1 MTNTTSNPGKRPP
14 SGPVDAA
21 TSREK
26 RLKTIACDR
35 CRRRKVKCDG
45 DGYNHLP
52 CKYCTSVGLE
62 CTYGKNASRTNTNQ
76 SQIASSKTNVSSQ
89 PIRNPTRSKS
99 TSATNG
105 PQSTSRQR
113 RGSQSNQ
120 STRTAKKATSS
131 TSTSFS
137 IVTSS
142 SNTNTNLNR
151 IIPQVLPILD
161 NDFEYLVK
169 LFSSMSLQNEDQV
182 RQQFSHYIS
191 QVQDEKE
198 TILRPHIHDIQK
210 LDEFSHRFVNSY
222 FDNFHPTFPVLHKAY
237 FNERL
242 RDTNKTMPRI
252 LLYAVCAIGS
262 NYLDD
267 SMARK
272 DHNDSHIL
280 GLEYYEHA
288 QGMYDSRSFKGCT
301 YIGMATT
308 FATAMR
314 LQDKNASEGLST
326 NEKEARKR
334 LWWSIMAVNNIQSVT
349 LNRMSTI
356 SDKYCTIEFPEFES
370 LFTLDE
376 FESKIIKYF
385 IQYFKITK
393 IMYEIL
399 EINFSETNNNI
410 ERSEEKLNNW
420 EKELPPYLRI
430 ENCEPLTLSTEITIE
445 HLRVYLCIL
454 YNYAMIRIHYIN
466 ITSDHSM
473 ATCAKAANTITTFIN
488 KNFLIMISSTPFII
502 HYALYAGFIHI
513 LNLKKPMC
521 ATVAKN
527 NVIQTLKLFQDML
540 GMQSLQSIHST
551 IKNLIAIFTSQ
562 LECMGD
568 IDDEILN
575 VAKAALA
582 SISLSTRSPQ
592 YSPISPVTPWISHQ
606 SHQTNQQRQSVFAT
620 SPAPLSPIDPPP
632 VNSNKHDSNSIN
644 SIGNSTLLMVDN
656 YSSQYGHSQQHNQ
669 QQSSTQSRQHER
681 NSTGSSTSSLTI
693 GRNATSSLTMPAS
706 SSLPPLGTAIT
717 ATNTTSPSS
726 IPPSNNMSSNMSIG
740 GNYVTGT
747 EISGGLAGISPI
759 APIGGIGSENSAP

>member
-14 SGPVDAA
+14 PSGSVDA

-89 PIRNPTRSKS
+89 PIRTPNRSKS

-182 RQQFSHYIS
+182 RQHFSHYIS
-191 QVQDEKE
+191 QIQDEKE
-198 TILRPHIHDIQK
+198 TILRPHIHDIPK
-210 LDEFSHRFVNSY
+210 LDELSHRFVNSY

-237 FNERL
+237 FNERF

-288 QGMYDSRSFKGCT
+288 QDLISQNLNYPRLSTAVALFLLGMYDSRSFKGCT

-314 LQDKNASEGLST
+314 LQDKNASE
-326 NEKEARKR
+326 
-334 LWWSIMAVNNIQSVT
+334 VT

-370 LFTLDE
+370 LFTPDE

-399 EINFSETNNNI
+399 EINLSETNNNI
-410 ERSEEKLNNW
+410 ENITSRSEEKLNNW

-430 ENCEPLTLSTEITIE
+430 ENCEPLTLSLSTKITID

-502 HYALYAGFIHI
+502 HCALYAGFIHI
-513 LNLKKPMC
+513 LNLKKPMY

-527 NVIQTLKLFQDML
+527 NVIQTLKLFQDIL
-540 GMQSLQSIHST
+540 GMQSLQSIHSA

-562 LECMGD
+562 LESMGD
-568 IDDEILN
+568 IDEEILN

-582 SISLSTRSPQ
+582 SISYHHNIHQ
-592 YSPISPVTPWISHQ
+592 YL
-606 SHQTNQQRQSVFAT
+606 R
-620 SPAPLSPIDPPP
+620 
-632 VNSNKHDSNSIN
+632 
-644 SIGNSTLLMVDN
+644 
-656 YSSQYGHSQQHNQ
+656 
-669 QQSSTQSRQHER
+669 
-681 NSTGSSTSSLTI
+681 
-693 GRNATSSLTMPAS
+693 
-706 SSLPPLGTAIT
+706 
-717 ATNTTSPSS
+717 
-726 IPPSNNMSSNMSIG
+726 
-740 GNYVTGT
+740 
-747 EISGGLAGISPI
+747 
-759 APIGGIGSENSAP
+759 